1 MLNIAAAM
9 RFLLLLSFAVA
20 AAGQSLGQRLPAPLV
35 LQGSQY
41 LENCHGDR
49 AGIVGGFLTVSDGAS
64 AGRNFFR
71 LASQGTFAALVVD
84 ADGNI
89 FLQRANNQVFVLERG
104 DGPQFTYTLEL
115 DDLGQLS
122 LLNDKNELYFGTV
135 GRDVPRAC
143 PVLGCDSVDSGDCEG
158 CLSLPNGQSC
168 AYCPNEGTCLAST
181 RACTGEQGLFFRAQ
195 CVAPT
200 TTTAPPSKV
209 QPSLTPVPKGTA
221 FTVRPPL
228 TTTKPVTARPTV
240 ASGVTNGFVT
250 RAADTNRPQFTVRPV
265 TLPTLAN
272 QLFTSGP
279 GDTDDDSSGG
289 AADGTLE
296 TGAIVGIALG
306 AFIVVCAVLLLMGF
320 LIVRHIRATKRSA
333 GHLSV
338 PSAAYQHGAPW
349 TFTSAPAST
358 AFSAATPTQ
367 YIPTVG
373 PVLSTRQIEPEPT
386 AATQATFYGPSS
398 ETMQFYGSAQTQTP
412 PAAARTMS
420 NSTVRGTRGTGTQY
434 GLTPTPKP
442 DF

>member
-1 MLNIAAAM
+1 M
-9 RFLLLLSFAVA
+9 
-20 AAGQSLGQRLPAPLV
+20 GQRLPAPLV

-49 AGIVGGFLTVSDGAS
+49 AGIVNGFLTVSDGAS

-71 LASQGTFAALVVD
+71 LSSQGTFAALVVD
-84 ADGNI
+84 VDGNI
-89 FLQRANNQVFVLERG
+89 FLQRANNQIFVLERG
-104 DGPQFTYTLEL
+104 DGPRFTYTLEL

-122 LLNDKNELYFGTV
+122 LLNNNNDLYFGTI

-143 PVLGCDSVDSGDCEG
+143 PVLGCDSVDTGDCDG
-158 CLSLPNGQSC
+158 CLSSPNGQSC
-168 AYCPNEGTCLAST
+168 VYCPNEGTCLAST
-181 RACTGEQGLFFRAQ
+181 RACTGAQGLFFQAQ
-195 CVAPT
+195 CLAPT
-200 TTTAPPSKV
+200 TSVPPSRV

-250 RAADTNRPQFTVRPV
+250 RPADTNRPQFTVRPV

-279 GDTDDDSSGG
+279 GDTDGDSSGG
-289 AADGTLE
+289 AGAGTLE

-306 AFIVVCAVLLLMGF
+306 AFLIVCAVLLLMGF
-320 LIVRHIRATKRSA
+320 LIVRHIRATKRLT
-333 GHLSV
+333 GQLSV
-338 PSAAYQHGAPW
+338 SSAAYHQNGTPW
-349 TFTSAPAST
+349 AFTTVPAST
-358 AFSAATPTQ
+358 GISAATPTQ
-367 YIPTVG
+367 HIPTVA
-373 PVLSTRQIEPEPT
+373 PVMSTRQIEPEPT
-386 AATQATFYGPSS
+386 AATQATFYGPAS
-398 ETMQFYGSAQTQTP
+398 ETMQFYGSAQNQTQTP
-412 PAAARTMS
+412 SSRATAS
-420 NSTVRGTRGTGTQY
+420 SSTVRGTTVRGTGTY